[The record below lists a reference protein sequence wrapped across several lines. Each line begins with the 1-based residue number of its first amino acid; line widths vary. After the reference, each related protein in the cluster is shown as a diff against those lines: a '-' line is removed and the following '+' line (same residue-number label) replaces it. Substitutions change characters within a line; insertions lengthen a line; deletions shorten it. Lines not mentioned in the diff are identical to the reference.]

1 MDAPRVADTSEVD
14 GDGMASEVLCCILEC
29 SHHMVVAVASELRV
43 WVGNHDD
50 GAGWIL
56 LSTDNIGLNRD
67 AVKGF

>member
-1 MDAPRVADTSEVD
+1 
-14 GDGMASEVLCCILEC
+14 
-29 SHHMVVAVASELRV
+29 MVVAVASELRV
-43 WVGNHDD
+43 WVGNHHD